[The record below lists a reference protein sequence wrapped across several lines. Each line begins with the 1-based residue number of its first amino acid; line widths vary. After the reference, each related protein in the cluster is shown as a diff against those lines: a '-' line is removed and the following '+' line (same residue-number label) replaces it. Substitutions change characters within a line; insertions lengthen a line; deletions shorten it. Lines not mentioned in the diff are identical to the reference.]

1 MATKAPAP
9 APKAKTAKV
18 QHAKAVAQR
27 TPVRQAAFHRGNS
40 TAVVQL
46 GSFSNPKSVLAA
58 WNIAAHHYS
67 ALRGYA
73 PMSARFASP
82 RGMFY
87 RLSVH
92 GFASANEA
100 TALCASLRHAGG
112 TCFVRNVAGD
122 APVQIAM
129 R

>member
-1 MATKAPAP
+1 MQHASAPASR
-9 APKAKTAKV
+9 A
-18 QHAKAVAQR
+18 
-27 TPVRQAAFHRGNS
+27 PVRQAALRRGNS
-40 TAVVQL
+40 NAVVQL
-46 GSFSNPKSVLAA
+46 GSFSNAKSVLAA
-58 WNIAAHHYS
+58 WNIAAHRYS

-82 RGMFY
+82 RGTLF

-92 GFASANEA
+92 GFASVNEA
-100 TALCASLRHAGG
+100 SALCASLRHAGG